1 MQVRT
6 LSDFFEMHLTDVLHS
21 AADFVRTHLLFE
33 VQGISGQCPRM
44 RRRIAE
50 AVVRAPF
57 NKILPTFL
65 FGHGRQELISDTW
78 CFSSAP
84 DPNIE

>member
-1 MQVRT
+1 
-6 LSDFFEMHLTDVLHS
+6 
-21 AADFVRTHLLFE
+21 
-33 VQGISGQCPRM
+33 
-44 RRRIAE
+44 
-50 AVVRAPF
+50 
-57 NKILPTFL
+57 LPTFL